1 MVGKASIKAY
11 KIMMIMLCRL
21 LRDIAKSPGV
31 EEKILAEMERELDGQ
46 ESRLEDIS
54 NLQYL
59 TACFYESLRTT
70 SAAIVPHMANRDTS
84 IGGNKK
90 KN

>member
-1 MVGKASIKAY
+1 MNAY
-11 KIMMIMLCRL
+11 RIIMMMWFRL
-21 LRDIAKSPGV
+21 LRDIADSPGV

-46 ESRLEDIS
+46 ETRLEDIS

-84 IGGNKK
+84 IGGKK
-90 KN
+90 